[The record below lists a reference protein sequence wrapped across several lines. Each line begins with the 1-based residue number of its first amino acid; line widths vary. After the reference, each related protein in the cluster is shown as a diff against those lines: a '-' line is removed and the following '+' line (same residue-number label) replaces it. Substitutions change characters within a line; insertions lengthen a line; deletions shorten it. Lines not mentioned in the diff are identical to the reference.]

1 MVGLRKKIE
10 LDSDSIEKKLKSSL
24 EYATSYQVKFAEL
37 ETLLTVKTKE
47 AQALLIDVDRLRYE
61 NQTLISNCQTLTTDV
76 EQYRRQV
83 R

>member
-10 LDSDSIEKKLKSSL
+10 IDSDSIEKKLKSSL
-24 EYATSYQVKFAEL
+24 EYASSYQVKFAEL
-37 ETLLTVKTKE
+37 ETLLAIKTKE
-47 AQALLIDVDRLRYE
+47 SQAILIDIDRLRYE
-61 NQTLISNCQTLTTDV
+61 NQTLATNCHTLTTDI